1 MSSNWKDFLRSFF
14 RDEKMPLWCCIEA
27 HHRDALEHRAI
38 WRILDIRLR
47 SPDQED
53 DAPAW
58 QPINLSIC
66 HRRVFE
72 ELWNVNGLHG
82 AVSCPILLY
91 QWETTSRLF
100 IIDNSIY
107 SDLSPRILWICMN
120 NETRCLMI
128 RQANVSHNTEASN
141 TKWSVNISRTSH
153 RWIADEKA
161 QNLNRYWHTTS
172 NAYRHLNVTEHGFE
186 TF

>member
-38 WRILDIRLR
+38 WRILDIRRR

-153 RWIADEKA
+153 RWIADEKV